1 MTGRK
6 LGILSDARYRFERG
20 LDPQSALWGAE
31 VAAQMILDLCGG
43 EASELTVAGE
53 MPNWHRRAS
62 LRPERLKSFGGA
74 DIARDEAESILKRL
88 GFETGEAEGR
98 IAVSVPSWRPDIEG
112 EHCLVEEVLR
122 VHGFD
127 NIAAVPLHRDTA
139 LPQPAITPEQRRVG
153 LVRRQLAGRGMLEAV
168 TFSFMPGTQAE
179 LFADVPDALR
189 LANPI
194 SADLDVMR
202 PSILANLAVA
212 AKRNADRGFADV
224 ALFEVGPAWHDD
236 TPEGQE
242 TVAAGLRHG
251 QKSPRHWDTPVRPVD
266 AFDAKADALAALA
279 AAGAPVA
286 NLQVDRTAQGYYHP
300 GRSGVLRLGPTV
312 LAQFGEL
319 HPAVL
324 RSLDMDGPAV
334 GFEVFIGRVPAAKS
348 KGGRARPPLDASA
361 LQAVTR
367 DFAFVLDAGRP
378 ADDVVRAAMAAE
390 KGMIT
395 DVSVFDVFEGEA
407 LGAGRKSVA
416 VSVTLQPR
424 DSTLTEAEIDAIA
437 AKIVA
442 NVEKRTGATLRG

>member
-1 MTGRK
+1 
-6 LGILSDARYRFERG
+6 
-20 LDPQSALWGAE
+20 LWGAE

-43 EASELTVAGE
+43 EASALTVAGE
-53 MPNWHRRAS
+53 MPDWHRGAT
-62 LRPERLKSFGGA
+62 LRPERLRTFGGA

-88 GFETGEAEGR
+88 GFETGEEEGR
-98 IAVSVPSWRPDIEG
+98 IIASVPSWRPDIEG

-122 VHGFD
+122 VHGYD
-127 NIAAVPLHRDTA
+127 RIAAVPLHRDTA
-139 LPQPAITPEQRRVG
+139 LPQPALTPAQRRVG
-153 LVRRQLAGRGMLEAV
+153 LVRRQLAGRGLLEAV
-168 TFSFMPGTQAE
+168 TFSFMPGTQAAR
-179 LFADVPDALR
+179 FADVPDKLR

-202 PSILANLAVA
+202 PSILANLADA
-212 AKRNADRGFADV
+212 ARRNGDRGFSDV

-236 TPEGQE
+236 TPDGHE

-251 QKSPRHWDTPVRPVD
+251 NRSLRHWETPVRPVD
-266 AFDAKADALAALA
+266 VFDAKADALAALA

-286 NLQVDRTAQGYYHP
+286 NLQVDRTALGYYHP

-324 RSLDMDGPAV
+324 RDLDVDGPTV
-334 GFEVFIGRVPAAKS
+334 GFEVYVDRIPAPKAKA
-348 KGGRARPPLDASA
+348 GRARPALDASA
-361 LQAVTR
+361 LQPVTR
-367 DFAFVLDAGRP
+367 DFAFLVDADRP
-378 ADDVVRAAMAAE
+378 ADDVVRAAMGAE
-390 KGMIT
+390 RGMIT
-395 DVSVFDVFEGEA
+395 DVSVFDVFEGAA
-407 LGAGRKSVA
+407 LGEGRKSVA